1 MKCVDHL
8 TAIAAKR
15 NQLMERIRYL
25 HRRFESLK
33 KAGEPTAVLDE
44 IWDELE
50 LDINEWLGWKL
61 SEEILTTMQRES
73 GEDGTEDK
81 MWHVERP
88 EFVRR
93 HLEKVMRTCD
103 VTEFFLRR
111 IADSNAYPTLS
122 TPQVQAAAGRL
133 KRKLL
138 AGQDVDIIDSLTDDF
153 ESVRD
158 TARMLSIMMKATGLT
173 MTQVAAQL
181 NAPAHAPAATL
192 LLAGAESGT

>member
-1 MKCVDHL
+1 
-8 TAIAAKR
+8 
-15 NQLMERIRYL
+15 
-25 HRRFESLK
+25 
-33 KAGEPTAVLDE
+33 
-44 IWDELE
+44 
-50 LDINEWLGWKL
+50 
-61 SEEILTTMQRES
+61 
-73 GEDGTEDK
+73 
-81 MWHVERP
+81 
-88 EFVRR
+88 
-93 HLEKVMRTCD
+93 MRTCD